1 MPESGGADTG
11 VRKMAAA
18 QDSRAWPRPRPRGL
32 HTCTVGQM
40 VAAGCFKSAVTKAVH
55 FELCFLSNSCF
66 VFFN

>member
-40 VAAGCFKSAVTKAVH
+40 VAAGCVSSQQLRKQCT
-55 FELCFLSNSCF
+55 SNC
-66 VFFN
+66 VF